1 MKAHCRKEVRA
12 NADGVPGAKGAKL
25 VLESHVF
32 NPYISVF
39 GFWCVSETFV
49 VLLFALSLCF
59 WRLGIRVLSE
69 KLFCYRI

>member
-1 MKAHCRKEVRA
+1 MKAHCKKEVRA

-32 NPYISVF
+32 NPFISVF

-49 VLLFALSLCF
+49 VLLFA
-59 WRLGIRVLSE
+59 SE
-69 KLFCYRI
+69 PLFLASWDQSAL